1 MGGFHLDIAGE
12 STGFPDWVG
21 HEVMKS
27 GVKIDGQDANWRNQ
41 LLGGVFYSL
50 VTRCFGF
57 ESLGSFRVR
66 VDASGLRGCLIYEF

>member
-27 GVKIDGQDANWRNQ
+27 GVKIDG
-41 LLGGVFYSL
+41 
-50 VTRCFGF
+50 
-57 ESLGSFRVR
+57 
-66 VDASGLRGCLIYEF
+66 